1 MLRVLFKTL
10 LLGDK
15 SSGGGSTISQ
25 QLAKNLYP
33 RQYNNRFMIPV
44 IKIKEIITAHRLEKL
59 YTKDEI
65 LTLYLNTVSFGEG
78 TFGIESAA
86 QKYFSTTAT
95 RLSDPEAATL
105 IGLLKGPSY
114 YNPRVHPD
122 RTLQRRNTVIAQ
134 MVKYDYLT
142 EEEGEELKKE
152 KLR

>member
-1 MLRVLFKTL
+1 MI
-10 LLGDK
+10 K
-15 SSGGGSTISQ
+15 S
-25 QLAKNLYP
+25 
-33 RQYNNRFMIPV
+33 
-44 IKIKEIITAHRLEKL
+44 KEIITAHRLEKL

-95 RLSDPEAATL
+95 HLSVPEAATL

-142 EEEGEELKKE
+142 EE
-152 KLR
+152 